1 MCLLL
6 ESIRIY
12 RNEPQNLRW
21 HEHRLNESRKKL
33 LDNTLAPLR
42 LSGLI
47 DTTELDPAV
56 IYKARLL
63 VKKEVEKVEFVPY
76 QKKVVRSLQ
85 LVEAADL
92 HYDHKFADR
101 KPIDLLVAAKGEADD
116 ILITSRGR
124 VTDASYANVC
134 FWDGT
139 GWFTPALPLLQGTK
153 RALLLEGGLISAMD
167 IHTNDLA
174 SFEKVTLINSMLDPG
189 EVEMPVGKIIY

>member
-33 LDNTLAPLR
+33 LGSRLAPLR
-42 LSGLI
+42 LSGVI
-47 DTTELDPAV
+47 DTTGLDPAV

-63 VKKEVEKVEFVPY
+63 VKKEVEKVELAPY
-76 QKKVVRSLQ
+76 KKKVVRSLK

-92 HYDHKFADR
+92 RYSHKFADR
-101 KPIDLLVAAKGEADD
+101 TPIDLLVAEKGEADD
-116 ILITSRGR
+116 ILITSRGK
-124 VTDASYANVC
+124 VMDTSYANVC

-139 GWFTPALPLLQGTK
+139 GWVTPATPLLQGTK
-153 RALLLEGGLISAMD
+153 RALLLEKGLISSRD
-167 IHTNDLA
+167 FRTSDLA
-174 SFEKVTLINSMLDPG
+174 SFEKVSLINSMLDPG